1 MLICALDLNIPGS
14 CVNQIYPLIR
24 KPHSVRKA
32 DSFTHRRFS
41 DGDPAAKHKN
51 PITDEELLSQP

>member
-1 MLICALDLNIPGS
+1 MLNSRVVGINHL
-14 CVNQIYPLIR
+14 
-24 KPHSVRKA
+24 SVPVK
-32 DSFTHRRFS
+32 S

>member
-1 MLICALDLNIPGS
+1 MLICALEHTRHL
-14 CVNQIYPLIR
+14 
-24 KPHSVRKA
+24 RKA

-51 PITDEELLSQP
+51 PITDEELLSKP